1 MLLSALPQSATLS
14 AKGRAPQGSGVR
26 NPPVAYDSITPDFFR
41 TLRIPLRGGRLFTG
55 ADGAAAQ
62 PVVVVNEALV
72 RRFFPDGD
80 ALGKAVTFDRPTDPR
95 ARWLT
100 IVGIVGDTRRGG
112 VDHAPWGELYFPL
125 AQAPDRSMYA
135 LIRTAGDPM
144 DLARAAQAA
153 VWAIDPNQPIHSIRT
168 VDGILAQSQANR
180 RFTTLL
186 LGLFAFVAVALA
198 AVGIYGVI
206 AYSTAQR
213 TQEIGIR
220 TALGAGRADV
230 LSMVLKEGLIIGG
243 VGLAFGIAG
252 ALVLT
257 RFLSGLL
264 FGVSTRD
271 PITFVALPIGLLLVA
286 VLATLIPAARA
297 VRVNPIVALRG
308 V

>member
-1 MLLSALPQSATLS
+1 M
-14 AKGRAPQGSGVR
+14 
-26 NPPVAYDSITPDFFR
+26 
-41 TLRIPLRGGRLFTG
+41 
-55 ADGAAAQ
+55 
-62 PVVVVNEALV
+62 
-72 RRFFPDGD
+72 
-80 ALGKAVTFDRPTDPR
+80 
-95 ARWLT
+95 
-100 IVGIVGDTRRGG
+100 
-112 VDHAPWGELYFPL
+112 
-125 AQAPDRSMYA
+125 
-135 LIRTAGDPM
+135 
-144 DLARAAQAA
+144 
-153 VWAIDPNQPIHSIRT
+153 
-168 VDGILAQSQANR
+168 
-180 RFTTLL
+180 
-186 LGLFAFVAVALA
+186 VAVALA

-220 TALGAGRADV
+220 TALGAGHADV

-271 PITFVALPIGLLLVA
+271 PITFVALPLGLLLVA